1 MVVLWS
7 YRRYKQLANDLWI
20 TAKDPSKQSFCR
32 HPFLIFIYFLL
43 YSYAVRTNCET
54 ITLSVTQRHVELH
67 FSHLLVISSW
77 VILAACNHVFGQLS
91 DYYCP
96 TSFCFFLSFFFFFLQ
111 VAQSDRNQSRERDH
125 RGSKSKERERSSRDG
140 ELPSSSS
147 QTVARD
153 RAIKQKRR
161 EIDEV
166 KEVSLHKHTCTL
178 GAGLVINRLR
188 KRGDKRGR
196 D

>member
-1 MVVLWS
+1 MWNFTLVIFWS
-7 YRRYKQLANDLWI
+7 LAAESSSLRATMFLANCLI
-20 TAKDPSKQSFCR
+20 TTVQ
-32 HPFLIFIYFLL
+32 L
-43 YSYAVRTNCET
+43 
-54 ITLSVTQRHVELH
+54 LSV
-67 FSHLLVISSW
+67 
-77 VILAACNHVFGQLS
+77 
-91 DYYCP
+91 
-96 TSFCFFLSFFFFFLQ
+96 FFFLQ
-111 VAQSDRNQSRERDH
+111 VAQSDRNQSRDRDH

-140 ELPSSSS
+140 ELPSTAS

-166 KEVSLHKHTCTL
+166 KGVSLHKHTCTL

-188 KRGDKRGR
+188 KRGDKRGW

>member
-1 MVVLWS
+1 MWNFTLVIFWS
-7 YRRYKQLANDLWI
+7 LAAESSSLHATMFLANCLI
-20 TAKDPSKQSFCR
+20 TTVQ
-32 HPFLIFIYFLL
+32 L
-43 YSYAVRTNCET
+43 
-54 ITLSVTQRHVELH
+54 LSV
-67 FSHLLVISSW
+67 F
-77 VILAACNHVFGQLS
+77 
-91 DYYCP
+91 
-96 TSFCFFLSFFFFFLQ
+96 FFLSFFFFLQ

-140 ELPSSSS
+140 ELPSTSS